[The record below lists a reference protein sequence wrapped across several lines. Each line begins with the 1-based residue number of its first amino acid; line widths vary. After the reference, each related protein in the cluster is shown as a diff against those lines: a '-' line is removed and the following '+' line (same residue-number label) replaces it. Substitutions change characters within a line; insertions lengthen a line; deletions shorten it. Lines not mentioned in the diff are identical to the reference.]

1 MSRAAKRDAP
11 RRPLRRSELLLF
23 LLLLLTDADLGM
35 QVLGIGERFVIVAR
49 DGIRQVLIH
58 TRALR
63 QDCHQGVAIIADRAE
78 GPETLYIRNC
88 HNFYSLTRRPGAAL
102 IEGAER

>member
-1 MSRAAKRDAP
+1 MRGMSRTAKRETP
-11 RRPLRRSELLLF
+11 RRSLRRSELLLF
-23 LLLLLTDADLGM
+23 LLLLLTDADLGV
-35 QVLGIGERFVIVAR
+35 QGFGIGERFVIVALN
-49 DGIRQVLIH
+49 GIRQVLIH

-88 HNFYSLTRRPGAAL
+88 HNFYSLTRRTGTAL
-102 IEGAER
+102 

>member
-1 MSRAAKRDAP
+1 MPQAAKRETF
-11 RRPLRRSELLLF
+11 RRRVRKSELLLF

-35 QVLGIGERFVIVAR
+35 QVLGIGKRLVIVAR
-49 DGIRQVLIH
+49 DRIRQILID

-88 HNFYSLTRRPGAAL
+88 HNFYSLTRRSGAAL